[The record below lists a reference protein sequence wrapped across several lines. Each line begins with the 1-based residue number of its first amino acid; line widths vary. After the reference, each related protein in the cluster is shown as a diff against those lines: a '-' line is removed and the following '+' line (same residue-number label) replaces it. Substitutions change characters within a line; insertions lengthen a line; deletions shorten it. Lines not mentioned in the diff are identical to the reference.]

1 MSVTKRIFK
10 ATTREENMSVTKRIF
25 KAIAA
30 FASIA
35 GIVSGLSLAA
45 TSPVQAA
52 EKVDIA
58 IISFSPYAP
67 WYIIQEKGMAKGLD
81 INVRII
87 EDIAAKNAAITSGK
101 VPCML
106 NTLDSVV
113 VARAARER
121 AEGGL
126 LAAKGGDGD
135 VREVHGWGP
144 FGRG

>member
-1 MSVTKRIFK
+1 MSHVKHVFK
-10 ATTREENMSVTKRIF
+10 MTT
-25 KAIAA
+25 A
-30 FASIA
+30 FALIA
-35 GIVSGLSLAA
+35 GVAGGLGLATPSA
-45 TSPVQAA
+45 ARAA

-87 EDIAAKNAAITSGK
+87 EDITAKNAAVTSGS

-113 VARAARER
+113 VARAAGVPLKVI
-121 AEGGL
+121 AIPAMSYGL
-126 LAAKGGDGD
+126 DEMVVDASITSVDQFAG
-135 VREVHGWGP
+135 
-144 FGRG
+144 